1 MNKKITSYWLRCD
14 GKRSRYTFEQ
24 FFQTAKELESIRASL
39 AELAEQHG
47 VKTDAIHFD
56 YEEIEN

>member
-1 MNKKITSYWLRCD
+1 MNKKITSYWLRRD
-14 GKRSRYTFEQ
+14 GKRSRYSLEQ

-39 AELAEQHG
+39 AEQHG

-56 YEEIEN
+56 YEEVEI

>member
-1 MNKKITSYWLRCD
+1 MNKKITSYWLRSD

-24 FFQTAKELESIRASL
+24 FFQTAKELESIRAY
-39 AELAEQHG
+39 LAEQHG

-56 YEEIEN
+56 YEEVEI

>member
-1 MNKKITSYWLRCD
+1 MKITSYWLRRD

-24 FFQTAKELESIRASL
+24 FFQTAKELESIRVS
-39 AELAEQHG
+39 LAEQHG

-56 YEEIEN
+56 YEEVEN